1 MLVETETFDISPIS
15 GFFGDY
21 RWLSNFYSANISYRD
36 IVFPTIEHAYVYCK
50 YANKPVDLEQFLD
63 LTAGQ
68 VKRLGQSID
77 VRSDFD
83 DIKVDLMVELVCC
96 KFSDANP
103 ILKQKLIDTSERY
116 ISETNSW
123 GDTFWGVNTEGVGL
137 NLLGKIIM
145 ARREQLLVSEA

>member
-1 MLVETETFDISPIS
+1 ML
-15 GFFGDY
+15 
-21 RWLSNFYSANISYRD
+21 
-36 IVFPTIEHAYVYCK
+36 K
-50 YANKPVDLEQFLD
+50 QFVK
-63 LTAGQ
+63 Q
-68 VKRLGQSID
+68 V
-77 VRSDFD
+77 
-83 DIKVDLMVELVCC
+83 
-96 KFSDANP
+96 